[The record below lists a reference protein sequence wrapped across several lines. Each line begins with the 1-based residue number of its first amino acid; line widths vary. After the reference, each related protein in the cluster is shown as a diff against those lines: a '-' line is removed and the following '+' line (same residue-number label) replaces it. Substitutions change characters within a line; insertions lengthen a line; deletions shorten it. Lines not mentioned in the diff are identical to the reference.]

1 MLQAAPIVAFFIFDD
16 LQQSMNLTIHC
27 DFLELPCDIL
37 GVQKANL
44 VDVQR

>member
-1 MLQAAPIVAFFIFDD
+1 MLQAAPVVACFTFDD

-27 DFLELPCDIL
+27 DFPELPCNIL